1 MTVSNIKLSSRLRS
15 PDFLLTKWLAF
26 GKAILET
33 LWLCIQRP
41 SRRTLHLAGL
51 ILRVKP
57 WYTMVSVPRLVNLY
71 ERAQDAN
78 TQQLPG
84 DIVECG
90 TWHGGSAAMMGVAC
104 LDSNTRRDVWLFD
117 SFQGLPKPGEND
129 GAMEHDFYFDGWCK
143 GDTDKVREI
152 FHRLSIPPHTLH
164 IVPGWFESTLPAV
177 KANIPQI
184 AVMHVDADWY
194 DSVKLVL
201 DTLYDQVVPGG
212 FVVIDDYWLW
222 QGCKKAVD
230 EFLARRDLANIPI
243 HNVGS
248 AAIYFQRP
256 V

>member
-1 MTVSNIKLSSRLRS
+1 MTIFNIKLSQFRS
-15 PDFLLTKWLAF
+15 PDFVLTKWLAF
-26 GKAILET
+26 FKAILAT
-33 LWLCIQRP
+33 GWLLVQRP
-41 SRRTLHLAGL
+41 SRRTLRLASL

-71 ERAQDAN
+71 ERVQEAYAR
-78 TQQLPG
+78 QLPG

-90 TWHGGSAAMMGVAC
+90 VWHGGSSAVMGAAC
-104 LDSNTRRDVWLFD
+104 LDSNVRRNVWLFD

-152 FHRLSIPPHTLH
+152 FHRLKISPDTLN
-164 IVPGWFESTLPAV
+164 IVPGWFESTLPAA
-177 KANIPQI
+177 KASIPQI

-194 DSVKLVL
+194 DSVKLAL
-201 DTLYDQVVPGG
+201 DTLYERVVPGG

-230 EFLARRDLANIPI
+230 EFLHQHDLTDIEI

-256 V
+256 M